1 MAQNPSYTYTPTFME
16 KILGRNYKWWYV
28 ILYNFKANLAYR
40 TTAFFIIFRD
50 LTPLIISLT
59 IYGSL
64 TDSNQYLNYFL
75 FGNLF
80 FKWLTL
86 FADINWEISYA
97 IKDGTLSK
105 YLMSPIGWL
114 KYEFFA
120 VIGGN
125 FYPVLINSFI
135 FFTIIF
141 FSRISLETSFTLLW
155 LLPFFILAV
164 IIYFCMDLLV
174 GLVAFWTPETN
185 TLIEMKT
192 ILTPFLA
199 GALVF
204 LDTNFITQK
213 FVYLPWSFMVHHPMQ
228 IYLGNYN
235 LYQTLWVFLGGIT
248 WCLVLYFLAKFV
260 FKMGLKRNESVG
272 L

>member
-135 FFTIIF
+135 CFVSKFIKTEVYVYIF
-141 FSRISLETSFTLLW
+141 NCKCYKHKKCF
-155 LLPFFILAV
+155 
-164 IIYFCMDLLV
+164 
-174 GLVAFWTPETN
+174 
-185 TLIEMKT
+185 EMKGNGP
-192 ILTPFLA
+192 L
-199 GALVF
+199 
-204 LDTNFITQK
+204 ITDL
-213 FVYLPWSFMVHHPMQ
+213 F
-228 IYLGNYN
+228 
-235 LYQTLWVFLGGIT
+235 
-248 WCLVLYFLAKFV
+248 
-260 FKMGLKRNESVG
+260 
-272 L
+272 